1 MDQPVVWAMAA
12 MVCYGVTDFIYKQA
26 AAAGIR
32 ADHFL
37 MAQAWVFCPLVTLY
51 ALATGN
57 LVAVSAALWGSL
69 AGLFAFIGF
78 SFFIRS
84 LATGAVS
91 TNASIFRLN
100 FVVTAALAIAVL
112 GEPLTR
118 NKIVGL
124 VFALIATRL
133 LVGGEPTADAA
144 SGEAQR
150 RSLIQVAVATLA
162 FGASN
167 FFHTVGL
174 RHGAVPETLAVAQ
187 AALFMPLATVVVWV
201 RDRGLR
207 APAVTFKYGAA
218 AAIMLLGATL
228 FMLRSVA
235 RGEASVLVP
244 IAQMGFIV
252 AALLGIFVLRERV
265 TPRKTIGLLAAL
277 AALAVLAA
285 N

>member
-1 MDQPVVWAMAA
+1 MDQPVAWAMAA
-12 MVCYGVTDFIYKQA
+12 MVCYGVADFIYKQA
-26 AAAGIR
+26 AAGGIR

-57 LVAVSAALWGSL
+57 FVAVPAALWGSV
-69 AGLFAFIGF
+69 AGLFVFIGF
-78 SFFIRS
+78 YFFSRS

-112 GEPLTR
+112 GEPITPIKL
-118 NKIVGL
+118 VGL

-133 LVGGEPTADAA
+133 LVGGERAPDAA

-150 RSLIQVAVATLA
+150 RSLAQVAVATLA

-187 AALFMPLATVVVWV
+187 AALFMPLATAVVWIK
-201 RDRGLR
+201 DRGLR
-207 APAVTFKYGAA
+207 APAAAFKFGAA
-218 AAIMLLGATL
+218 AAFTLLGATL

-235 RGEASVLVP
+235 RGQASVLVP

-265 TPRKTIGLLAAL
+265 TPRKAIGLTAAL